1 MKRFRKSISKTKPYL
16 YILPSFVFLAIFTY
30 YPFVN
35 SMYLSFF
42 KYNLSTP
49 DKAFNGLS
57 NYVHILH
64 DPLFWTVVK
73 NNIAYASGTIAVSVS
88 LGMILAI
95 VVHENV
101 KRKGFYQVAIFYPNV
116 IPMAA
121 AAMVWVW
128 LFTPGYGLINY
139 SIRQLGFPDI
149 KWLEDRQFALV
160 ALMVVGVWKRVGYY
174 MIIFMAGLQN
184 IPQEIYAAGA
194 LDGATG
200 LKKNVYLTLPLLSPT
215 TFFVV
220 IIAIMHSFQAIDQ
233 IYLMTHGG
241 PGNATNMFVYFIYEN
256 AFMFYDIGYASAL
269 TSVLLFL
276 LLLLT
281 LVAFT
286 VSARRVHY
294 A

>member
-1 MKRFRKSISKTKPYL
+1 MKGLRKSISKTKPYL
-16 YILPSFVFLAIFTY
+16 YIIPSFVFLAIFTY

-35 SMYLSFF
+35 STYLSFF

-49 DKAFNGLS
+49 DKAFSGLS
-57 NYVHILH
+57 NYVQILH

-73 NNIAYASGTIAVSVS
+73 NNIVYASGTIVVSVS

-95 VVHENV
+95 VVHENI

-139 SIRQLGFPDI
+139 FIRQLGFPDI

-160 ALMVVGVWKRVGYY
+160 ALMVVGIWKRVGYY
-174 MIIFMAGLQN
+174 MIVFMAGLQN
-184 IPQEIYAAGA
+184 IPQEIYAAGTM
-194 LDGATG
+194 DGATG
-200 LKKNVYLTLPLLSPT
+200 LKKNFYLTLPLLSPT

-269 TSVLLFL
+269 TSVLLVF

-281 LVAFT
+281 LLAFT
-286 VSARRVHY
+286 VSSRRVHY

>member
-1 MKRFRKSISKTKPYL
+1 MKSFRKSISKTKPYL
-16 YILPSFVFLAIFTY
+16 YIIPSFVFLAIFTY

-35 SMYLSFF
+35 STYLSFF

-49 DKAFNGLS
+49 DKAFSGLS
-57 NYVHILH
+57 NYVQILH

-73 NNIAYASGTIAVSVS
+73 NNIVYASGTIVVSVS

-95 VVHENV
+95 VVHENI

-139 SIRQLGFPDI
+139 FIRQLGFPDI

-160 ALMVVGVWKRVGYY
+160 ALMVVGIWKRVGYY
-174 MIIFMAGLQN
+174 MIVFMAGLQN
-184 IPQEIYAAGA
+184 IPQEIYAAGTM
-194 LDGATG
+194 DGATG
-200 LKKNVYLTLPLLSPT
+200 LKKNFYLTLPLLSPT

-269 TSVLLFL
+269 TSVLLVF

-281 LVAFT
+281 LLAFT
-286 VSARRVHY
+286 VSSRRVHY